1 MKEFMANLSN
11 TAIRQRPQTHN
22 TMKKIAFCLLFA
34 VAFACSAFA
43 QDVPK
48 DTCLLKGRVCIVD
61 NFEDLKVRIV
71 SANGDVVVD
80 VMSATNKDSKC
91 GEIELVNYVPDI
103 KIRLVEH
110 LEDITISFICESSRE
125 KFMEFVEQHKKR

>member
-1 MKEFMANLSN
+1 
-11 TAIRQRPQTHN
+11 
-22 TMKKIAFCLLFA
+22 MKKIAFYLLFA
-34 VAFACSAFA
+34 VAFAGSAFA
-43 QDVPK
+43 QQSAQ
-48 DTCLLKGRVCIVD
+48 DTCLLRGRVSIVD

-71 SANGDVVVD
+71 STNGDVVVD

-110 LEDITISFICESSRE
+110 LEDITISFICESSRN
-125 KFMEFVEQHKKR
+125 KFMEFVEQSKKR